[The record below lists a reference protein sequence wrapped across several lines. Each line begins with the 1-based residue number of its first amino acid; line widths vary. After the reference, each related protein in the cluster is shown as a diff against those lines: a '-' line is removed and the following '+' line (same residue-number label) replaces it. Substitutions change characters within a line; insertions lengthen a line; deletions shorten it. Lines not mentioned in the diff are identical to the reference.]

1 MEEKLCSSVYNGRPF
16 GGTGILIRNQ
26 MSKFVMPVITGS
38 PQVTALRLF
47 NVGSQDIVVCSIYM
61 PWNNYTDEHL
71 VEFVSVLGCL
81 QSII

>member
-47 NVGSQDIVVCSIYM
+47 NVGSQDIVVCSIY
-61 PWNNYTDEHL
+61 T
-71 VEFVSVLGCL
+71 VSGKKVPLYFFPITL
-81 QSII
+81 PNLNRSS